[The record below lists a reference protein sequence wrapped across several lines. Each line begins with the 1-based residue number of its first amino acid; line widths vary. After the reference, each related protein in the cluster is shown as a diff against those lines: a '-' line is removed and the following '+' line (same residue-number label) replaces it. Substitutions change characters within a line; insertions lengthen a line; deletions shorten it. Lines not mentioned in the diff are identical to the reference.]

1 MEKCASHS
9 ARAGESNASINGP
22 VGILRTQ
29 PPSVLSIHPHHIG
42 FFENF
47 AHTHTRG
54 CVFLSKSIHAG
65 KSTKNQKNMEKCAS
79 HSARAG
85 ESNATFTGWIGPL
98 LTQARSILS
107 LRTHPVGFFRNFAH
121 THTRGCVFCQ
131 NRSML
136 ENQQKFRKM

>member
-22 VGILRTQ
+22 VGLLRTQ

-65 KSTKNQKNMEKCAS
+65 KSTEIQKNVEKCAFDS
-79 HSARAG
+79 AHRVGPRGVEFQIWVTSSISTATGTDCIHS
-85 ESNATFTGWIGPL
+85 SPPSW
-98 LTQARSILS
+98 
-107 LRTHPVGFFRNFAH
+107 
-121 THTRGCVFCQ
+121 
-131 NRSML
+131 
-136 ENQQKFRKM
+136 KFRRLCKYE